1 MPTAARFI
9 AALCLAVLAWV
20 VSEQIKPLFDE
31 DKAFGNFNLINLAFA
46 VAIGWQVIGSR
57 AGRGLSAA
65 INNGL
70 TGGVVLLFWC
80 LLAHSAIRMFEI
92 SMQGRYGGAFEAFSA
107 IFEMMVENGILI
119 ATPLIIGTLVI
130 GSVASGVIAEMTNKR
145 AS

>member
-1 MPTAARFI
+1 MPTTARFI

-20 VSEQIKPLFDE
+20 VSEQIKPFFDE
-31 DKAFGNFNLINLAFA
+31 DKAFENFNLINLAFA
-46 VAIGWQVIGSR
+46 VAIGWQVIGLR

-80 LLAHSAIRMFEI
+80 LLAHPTIRMFEI
-92 SMQGRYGGAFEAFSA
+92 LMQGHYGGAFEAFSS
-107 IFEMMVENGILI
+107 IYEMMVENWILI

-130 GSVASGVIAEMTNKR
+130 GSVASGVFAEMTNKR

>member
-31 DKAFGNFNLINLAFA
+31 DKAFGNFNFINLAIA
-46 VAIGWQVIGSR
+46 VVIGWQVIGSL

-70 TGGVVLLFWC
+70 TGGIVLVFWC
-80 LLAHSAIRMFEI
+80 LLAHSAIRMIEI
-92 SMQGRYGGAFEAFSA
+92 SMRGRYDGAFEAFAA
-107 IFEMMVENGILI
+107 IFEIMVENRILI
-119 ATPLIIGTLVI
+119 GTQLIIGTLVI
-130 GSVASGVIAEMTNKR
+130 GSIATGVIAEKTNKR

>member
-1 MPTAARFI
+1 MPTAARLI
-9 AALCLAVLAWV
+9 AALFLAMLAWV
-20 VSEQIKPLFDE
+20 VSEQIKPLVDE
-31 DKAFGNFNLINLAFA
+31 DKAFENFNLINLAFA

-57 AGRGLSAA
+57 AGQGLSAA

-107 IFEMMVENGILI
+107 IYEMMVENWILI

-145 AS
+145 AL